1 MKAYSQDLRDR
12 AINMYNSGIKRKEI
26 SKLLSIHYETIRLW
40 IRMYLD
46 SGDYSSKQ
54 HLNTG
59 RPCTF
64 TDKEGILNYLDK
76 NPNAL
81 AAEIRD
87 DMASDMP
94 ISTFRDTL
102 YRMNITY
109 KKRNLLPT
117 KR

>member
-1 MKAYSQDLRDR
+1 
-12 AINMYNSGIKRKEI
+12 
-26 SKLLSIHYETIRLW
+26 
-40 IRMYLD
+40 MYLD

-64 TDKEGILNYLDK
+64 TDKEAILDYLDT

-81 AAEIRD
+81 AIDIRD
-87 DMASDMP
+87 NVSPDMP

-102 YRMNITY
+102 SKMNITY
-109 KKRNLLPT
+109 KKRDKLHP

>member
-12 AINMYNSGIKRKEI
+12 AINMYNSGIKRKQI
-26 SKLLSIHYETIRLW
+26 SDLLSIHYETIRLW
-40 IRMYLD
+40 IRMYLG

-64 TDKEGILNYLDK
+64 TDKEAILHYLDT
-76 NPNAL
+76 NPNPL

-87 DMASDMP
+87 DVAPDMP
-94 ISTFRDTL
+94 INAFRDTL
-102 YRMNITY
+102 CRMNITY
-109 KKRNLLPT
+109 IKRNLL
-117 KR
+117 